1 MRARL
6 GRVTDIPKQAS
17 LWLLSLFALVC
28 GGCQASAH
36 GSGVNSRGVDN
47 DSSLPAPDADIAGP
61 WVSDADNGSDSSSGS
76 SVADAD
82 KGGDDAGAGFSG
94 TDASRPPSDG
104 SPEAEGEAEVDGA
117 ASETGAHSDATG
129 SDAGGRTPFKG
140 VAGSD
145 CAELVSLNVS
155 WWYDWEQGPTG
166 CTSTPFVPMVWGHA
180 NEQTAAGIASEV
192 SAGVTA
198 GYAYV
203 LGFNEPDNASQSNI
217 PVATAISL
225 WPSFNNPSVLIGSP
239 ATQGNATGL
248 TWIQDFMTQVNADTT
263 GKLRVDFIATHW
275 YGWDTGACDPA
286 ANTLES
292 WIAGIEAI
300 PGNRP
305 IWLTEWGCDNDS
317 NPNAATVEAFYAGA
331 LAMFAKHPRVVR
343 YAWYQWET
351 YNELVNA
358 DGGALT
364 TLGTA
369 YTDAPAFH

>member
-36 GSGVNSRGVDN
+36 GSGVKSRGVDN

-104 SPEAEGEAEVDGA
+104 SPEAEGEAVDGA
-117 ASETGAHSDATG
+117 ASETGAHSDASG